1 MGRYS
6 VVGIAALVA
15 GLAWCGPAAAGAG
28 HIRVAGGQSYWEG
41 PPGPVTDPYWT
52 SGQYKYDPNGYMER
66 SRWDPEYHPMTV
78 IGLHA
83 GKENCVF
90 RRRVQITSWDYRHP
104 FLRVCRTP
112 PKD

>member
-1 MGRYS
+1 MRRFLT
-6 VVGIAALVA
+6 VGILALVA
-15 GLAWCGPAAAGAG
+15 ASPSYGSGAASAEN
-28 HIRVAGGQSYWEG
+28 IRTAGGQSYWEG

-52 SGQYKYDPNGYMER
+52 SGQYKYDPYGYMER

-78 IGLHA
+78 IGPHS

-90 RRRVQITSWDYRHP
+90 RRRVQITSWDYQHP
-104 FLRVCRTP
+104 ILRVCRKP